1 MERGGEG
8 KGKGKGEG
16 DHLPYF
22 PHWLLPQIPPWIY
35 TSLFHHQM
43 VATPTHSKKQEIIS
57 SRKKPYK
64 KLNHGWRAGRR
75 TCAMQWRGW
84 SPKNTPLPTCYRIE
98 FGRSTSTGLGIR
110 RWTPKNGIM
119 GLPRRISVLFCWAI
133 LSMVKVVMWSRGG
146 GVAHLTKPGWSKPY
160 THSTPN

>member
-1 MERGGEG
+1 
-8 KGKGKGEG
+8 
-16 DHLPYF
+16 
-22 PHWLLPQIPPWIY
+22 
-35 TSLFHHQM
+35 M

-98 FGRSTSTGLGIR
+98 FGRSTSTGLGIG

-146 GVAHLTKPGWSKPY
+146 GWLTWRSQVGANPIPIPHPTNLALFGHKIALYRFNQGVILLQGLKSEQGLSPSPWSP
-160 THSTPN
+160 SL